1 MKSELKIRALSPS
14 EIAEAVGGRLV
25 VYGKGA
31 REVTNVT
38 YDSRDV
44 TEGSLFC
51 AVKGERTDGHLYL
64 ADVVKNGAACVLV
77 NKEPD
82 DVKGDFCA
90 VVTDDTVKA
99 LGLLAGYYRSLSDAT
114 VIGVTGSVGK
124 TTTKDFIASVTS
136 EDFVTLKTE
145 GNHNNEIGLPMTLF
159 ALTPECQV
167 AVVEMGMSAM
177 GEISFMTRLARPKI
191 GVITNIGTSH
201 IASLGSREN
210 ICKAKLEI
218 AEGIPEDGVLFINAD
233 EPLLASRSGEFGFSV
248 EGFGVYSRNAGYKA
262 MNIRATEDGTVFDIV
277 HSNNALINV
286 DIPALGRHNVYNAL
300 AAFAVGTALGMD
312 EVSIRRGLKKFKST
326 GMRQKIYEM
335 DGVTVIEDCY
345 NASPES
351 MRAAI
356 EVLVSKA
363 KNSGGEPC
371 ALLGDMLEL
380 GDSSRLMHVKLGTYA
395 AQMNVKK
402 LYCYGD
408 MAQTVA
414 EAAVKNGVRAEN
426 IYVSSDLSR
435 PDVMAEMIRGSIEKG
450 DVLLVKASRGV
461 AAEKVLREMEKARG
475 DQPRRK

>member
-1 MKSELKIRALSPS
+1 MKSELKIRALTPE
-14 EIAEAVGGRLV
+14 EIANAVGGRLAV
-25 VYGKGA
+25 FGKGA
-31 REVTNVT
+31 KEVTNVT

-51 AVKGERTDGHLYL
+51 AVKGERTDGHLYIPE
-64 ADVVKNGAACVLV
+64 VVKNGAACVLV
-77 NKEPD
+77 NKEPT
-82 DVKGDFCA
+82 DVEGDYCA
-90 VVTDDTVKA
+90 VVTEDTVKA
-99 LGLLAGYYRSLSDAT
+99 LGLLAGYYRSLSTAT

-124 TTTKDFIASVTS
+124 TTTKDFIASVVS
-136 EDFVTLKTE
+136 ENFVTLKTE

-159 ALTPECQV
+159 ALTPECQA

-177 GEISFMTRLARPKI
+177 GEISFMTSLARPKI
-191 GVITNIGTSH
+191 GVITNIGTAH

-210 ICKAKLEI
+210 ICKAKFEI
-218 AEGIPEDGVLFINAD
+218 AEGIPEDGVLFINDD
-233 EPLLASRSGEFGFSV
+233 EPLLTGQSDGFDFSV
-248 EGFGVYSRNAGYKA
+248 EGFGVYSRNAEYKA
-262 MNIRATEDGTVFDIV
+262 MNIRAGEDGTVFDIV
-277 HSNNALINV
+277 HANNAVINV

-300 AAFAVGTALGMD
+300 VAFAVGTALGMD
-312 EVSIRRGLKKFKST
+312 EVGIRRGLKKFKST
-326 GMRQKIYEM
+326 GMRQKIYDM

-356 EVLVSKA
+356 DVLVSKA
-363 KNSGGEPC
+363 NKSGGEPC

-395 AQMNVKK
+395 AQMKVKK

-426 IYVSSDLSR
+426 IYVSSDSSR
-435 PDVMAEMIRGSIEKG
+435 PDIMAEMIRGSIEKG

-461 AAEKVLREMEKARG
+461 AAEKVLREMEKASK
-475 DQPRRK
+475 DQPDRK